1 MTGHDWVSAH
11 VFYHGDLD
19 VLVGELISPLTKE
32 LARRRLARQFFFL
45 RYWDGGPHIRL
56 RVRPARGRS
65 GDEVR
70 KLVERRCDEYLRRRP
85 APDRLDDEEYARS
98 AAHMA
103 QWEATTPLPRM
114 YPNNSVVF
122 IPYVREGHRFGDGRS
137 IRAIE
142 QHFGES
148 SRIALE
154 MLALRP
160 TPDQRATL
168 AFTLILLTW
177 FLCVPESAGLRTYLG
192 LSPSQVQ
199 PLPPGWEE
207 QVVVEMEDR
216 YRRQHERLQG
226 LAERMRAATKVLHLL
241 PHNGTTTRWARSVV
255 RAKDVVADEI
265 SHGRFVPGRGGRAVA
280 VDTQVAVL
288 RVLDQCVHLMCNR
301 IGVSLGGESALRYL
315 AGRTV
320 LDLTKE
326 S

>member
-11 VFYHGDLD
+11 VFYHGELD
-19 VLVGELISPLTKE
+19 VLVGELISPITKE

-70 KLVERRCDEYLRRRP
+70 ELVERRCDEYLRRRP
-85 APDRLDDEEYARS
+85 APDRLDDKAYARS

-122 IPYVREGHRFGDGRS
+122 IPYVREGYRFGDGRS
-137 IRAIE
+137 IQAIE

-154 MLALRP
+154 MLAARP

-192 LSPSQVQ
+192 QSPSQMQ
-199 PLPPGWEE
+199 TLPPGWD
-207 QVVVEMEDR
+207 QQAVIEMEDR
-216 YRRQHERLQG
+216 YRRQYERLQA
-226 LAERMRAATKVLHLL
+226 LADRMLAATKVLHLL
-241 PHNGTTTRWARSVV
+241 PDKGANTRWARSVI
-255 RAKDVVADEI
+255 RARDVVADEI
-265 SHGRFVPGRGGRAVA
+265 SHGRFVPGRRGRALA
-280 VDTQVAVL
+280 GGNQVAVL
-288 RVLDQCVHLMCNR
+288 RVLDQCAHLMCNR
-301 IGVSLGGESALRYL
+301 IGVSVGGEIALRYL
-315 AGRTV
+315 AG
-320 LDLTKE
+320 LTD
-326 S
+326 